1 MMKSTNFLFLMVPE
15 GGAMI
20 TIPIDRSEQ
29 ADFIYHQI
37 YQKIKEEIFS
47 RNLLPG
53 NKLPSKRELAKA
65 LKVSINSVNA
75 AYQQLLAEGYLYS
88 EERKGFFVEQI
99 ETFHAGRH
107 PASLQLEEEL
117 LETDEKKDGWIS
129 FSHMSVDTAH
139 FPFKTWFRCE
149 QKAAASHTVELGE
162 MTHPQGVYKVRQT
175 IARFIALTRG
185 VKCHPEQIVIS
196 AGTQPLIHTIQDLLP
211 ESAVYAMEEP
221 GYSRIYQLLKNAG
234 KQVVT
239 IELDHKGMRIG
250 DIHSLNPD
258 VLFVTPSHQ
267 FPTGIIM
274 PVSRRIQLLNWVS
287 DGENRYIVEDD
298 YDSEFKYGSD
308 TIPAL
313 QSLDRSEKVIYIGT
327 FSKSLLPGLRI
338 SYMVLPQKLL
348 KQYRKRHHSS
358 IQSSSVMTQ
367 FALQELIES
376 GEYQKH
382 IKKMNQIYEEKRTR
396 LIGSLEKTFAGRVNI
411 KGESAGLHF
420 VAEFETD
427 RPEEEVL
434 ERARENRV
442 EVYGMNRFILQK
454 KTKTNGPVSL
464 VLGFAKIGMDQID
477 DGVTKLYEA
486 VYG

>member
-1 MMKSTNFLFLMVPE
+1 
-15 GGAMI
+15 MI
-20 TIPIDRSEQ
+20 TIPIDRSED
-29 ADFIYHQI
+29 ADYIYHQI
-37 YQKIKEEIFS
+37 YQRIKEEIFS

-53 NKLPSKRELAKA
+53 KKLPSKRELAKA
-65 LKVSINSVNA
+65 LNVSINSVNA

-88 EERKGFFVEQI
+88 KERKGFFVEQI
-99 ETFHAGRH
+99 ETFHATEH
-107 PASLQLEEEL
+107 SKPLQLEKEL
-117 LETDEKKDGWIS
+117 AEGENRGSGWIS

-139 FPFKTWFRCE
+139 FPFKTWLRCE
-149 QKAAASHTVELGE
+149 QKAVASHTDELGE
-162 MTHPQGVYKVRQT
+162 MTHPQGVYQVRQT

-196 AGTQPLIHTIQDLLP
+196 AGTQPLIHIIQDLLP
-211 ESAVYAMEEP
+211 ESALYAMEEP
-221 GYSRIYQLLKNAG
+221 GYSRIYQLLKNER
-234 KQVVT
+234 KRVVT
-239 IELDHKGMRIG
+239 IGLDHKGIRIS
-250 DIHSLNPD
+250 DIQALDPD

-287 DGENRYIVEDD
+287 DGEDRYIVEDD

-348 KQYRKRHHSS
+348 KRYRKRHHFS
-358 IQSSSVMTQ
+358 IQSSSVLTQ

-396 LIGSLEKTFAGRVNI
+396 LIGSLEKTFTGRVKI
-411 KGESAGLHF
+411 KGASAGLHF
-420 VAEFETD
+420 VADFETE
-427 RPEEEVL
+427 RSEEEIL
-434 ERARENRV
+434 MRARENRV
-442 EVYGMNRFILQK
+442 EVYGMNRFSLNSK
-454 KTKTNGPVSL
+454 KEIRTGTASL

-477 DGVTKLYEA
+477 EGVVKLYQA
-486 VYG
+486 VCG

>member
-1 MMKSTNFLFLMVPE
+1 MVPE

-20 TIPIDRSEQ
+20 TIPIDRSKD
-29 ADFIYHQI
+29 ADYIYHQI
-37 YQKIKEEIFS
+37 YQRIKEEIFS

-53 NKLPSKRELAKA
+53 KKLPSKRELAEA
-65 LKVSINSVNA
+65 LNVSINSVNA

-88 EERKGFFVEQI
+88 RERKGFFVEQI
-99 ETFHAGRH
+99 ETFHASRH
-107 PASLQLEEEL
+107 PGPLQLEKEL
-117 LETDEKKDGWIS
+117 VEKPESKDGWIS
-129 FSHMSVDTAH
+129 FSHMSVDTVH
-139 FPFKTWFRCE
+139 FPFKTWLRCE
-149 QKAAASHTVELGE
+149 QKAVSSHINELGE
-162 MTHPQGVYKVRQT
+162 MTHPQGVYEVRQT

-196 AGTQPLIHTIQDLLP
+196 AGTQSLIHTLQDLLP
-211 ESAVYAMEEP
+211 ASAVYAMEEP
-221 GYSRIYQLLKNAG
+221 GYSRIYQLLKNEG
-234 KQVVT
+234 KEVAT
-239 IELDHKGMRIG
+239 IQLDHKGMRISE
-250 DIHSLNPD
+250 IHRLNPD

-348 KQYRKRHHSS
+348 KRYRKRHHFS
-358 IQSSSVMTQ
+358 IQSSSVLTQ
-367 FALQELIES
+367 LALQELIES

-396 LIGSLEKTFAGRVNI
+396 LIGSLVKTFNGRVKI

-420 VAEFETD
+420 VADFETD
-427 RPEEEVL
+427 RSEEEVL
-434 ERARENRV
+434 SRAKDRRV
-442 EVYGMNRFILQK
+442 EVYGMNRFTLK
-454 KTKTNGPVSL
+454 KEQTKHEGTVSL
-464 VLGFAKIGMDQID
+464 VLGFAKIAADQID
-477 DGVTKLYEA
+477 KGTAKLYEA
-486 VYG
+486 VCGDEKF

>member
-1 MMKSTNFLFLMVPE
+1 MKSTNLTFLMVPA
-15 GGAMI
+15 GGVMI
-20 TIPIDRSEQ
+20 TIAIDRSQ
-29 ADFIYHQI
+29 DADFIYHQI

-47 RNLLPG
+47 RNLMPG
-53 NKLPSKRELAKA
+53 KKLPSKRELAGA
-65 LKVSINSVNA
+65 LNVSINSVNA

-99 ETFHAGRH
+99 ETFHAARH
-107 PASLQLEEEL
+107 TGPLRLDEEL
-117 LETDEKKDGWIS
+117 REEDDNKDGWIS

-149 QKAAASHTVELGE
+149 QKAAASHTAELGE
-162 MTHPQGVYKVRQT
+162 MTHPQGAYKVRQT
-175 IARFIALTRG
+175 IARFIALARG

-221 GYSRIYQLLKNAG
+221 GYSRIYQQLKNER
-234 KQVVT
+234 KRVVT
-239 IELDHKGMRIG
+239 IGLDHKGMRID
-250 DIHSLNPD
+250 DIHRLNPD

-327 FSKSLLPGLRI
+327 FSKSLLPGLRV

-348 KQYRKRHHSS
+348 KRYRKRHHSS
-358 IQSSSVMTQ
+358 IQSSSVLTQ

-376 GEYQKH
+376 GEYQRH

-396 LIGSLEKTFAGRVNI
+396 LIGSLEKTFAGRVKI
-411 KGESAGLHF
+411 KGASAGLHF
-420 VAEFETD
+420 VADFDTK
-427 RPEEEVL
+427 RSEEEVL
-434 ERARENRV
+434 AGAREHLV
-442 EVYGMNRFILQK
+442 EVYGMNRFILK
-454 KTKTNGPVSL
+454 KKNNADGPVSL
-464 VLGFAKIGMDQID
+464 VLGFAKIGID
-477 DGVTKLYEA
+477 EIDEGVSKLYEA
-486 VYG
+486 VCG